1 MKSLLRAVALGLGLM
16 LTAATAFADYESE
29 LYAKAKKEGELVW
42 YTTLIVKQAVRPLVA
57 AFQKK
62 YPGIKVRY
70 SRANSSGTATKVL
83 SEGKANR
90 IIGDV
95 FDGTSNAE
103 ALKDANLV
111 EKWTPK
117 GSSAYPSQYRDPDG
131 FWSATHQYFLT
142 PGINTSLIPKAEA
155 PKTYDDL
162 LDPKWK
168 GKMAWSPRSTT
179 SGAAGFIGN
188 MLISRGEEKGMAY
201 LRQLAKQE
209 IIPVSASARK
219 VLDQAIAGEYPMAL
233 QIFNHHTVISGRKG
247 RAGGLD
253 SHGTGDQHHRRH
265 RRHQGGS
272 PSQRRQ
278 APDRVHA
285 VEGRAE
291 GAAEGQLPAGPPR
304 RAGAGAYPEAQGRQV
319 QGQHHGA
326 QDGAPRAQEVE
337 EDPLRPVPLMP
348 ADARV
353 V

>member
-1 MKSLLRAVALGLGLM
+1 MRSLLRAVALGLGEM
-16 LTAATAFADYESE
+16 LTATAALEDYESE

-57 AFQKK
+57 AFEKK

-188 MLISRGEEKGMAY
+188 MLIAKGEEKGMAY

-247 RAGGLD
+247 APVDWIPMEPVTNIIAAIGVIKGAPHPNAGKLLIEFMLSKD
-253 SHGTGDQHHRRH
+253 
-265 RRHQGGS
+265 
-272 PSQRRQ
+272 
-278 APDRVHA
+278 
-285 VEGRAE
+285 
-291 GAAEGQLPAGPPR
+291 GQKVLQKANYLPAHP
-304 RAGAGAYPEAQGRQV
+304 
-319 QGQHHGA
+319 
-326 QDGAPRAQEVE
+326 D
-337 EDPLRPVPLMP
+337 VPALVPTLKPKEGKFKANTMGLKMVHRELKKWKKIHS
-348 ADARV
+348 DLFR
-353 V
+353 

>member
-1 MKSLLRAVALGLGLM
+1 MRSLLRAVALGLGVM
-16 LTAATAFADYESE
+16 LTATAAFADYESE

-57 AFQKK
+57 AFEKK

-188 MLISRGEEKGMAY
+188 MLIAKGEEKGMAY

-247 RAGGLD
+247 APVDWIPMEPVTNIIAAIGVIKGAPHPNAGKLLIEFMLSKD
-253 SHGTGDQHHRRH
+253 
-265 RRHQGGS
+265 
-272 PSQRRQ
+272 
-278 APDRVHA
+278 
-285 VEGRAE
+285 
-291 GAAEGQLPAGPPR
+291 GQKVLQKANYLPAHP
-304 RAGAGAYPEAQGRQV
+304 
-319 QGQHHGA
+319 
-326 QDGAPRAQEVE
+326 D
-337 EDPLRPVPLMP
+337 VPALVPTLKPKEGKFKANTMGLKMVHRELKKWKKIHS
-348 ADARV
+348 DLFR
-353 V
+353 

>member
-1 MKSLLRAVALGLGLM
+1 MRSMLRATAIGMGLM
-16 LTAATAFADYESE
+16 LAATTALADYESD

-42 YTTLIVKQAVRPLVA
+42 YTTLIVKQAVRPIVA

-70 SRANSSGTATKVL
+70 SRANSSDTAIKVL

-90 IIGDV
+90 ITGDV

-117 GSSAYPSQYRDPDG
+117 NSSAYPSQYRDPDG

-142 PGINTSLIPKAEA
+142 PGINTSLIPKADA

-188 MLISRGEEKGMAY
+188 ILITRGEEKGMAY

-247 RAGGLD
+247 APVDWVPMEPVTNIIAAIGIIKGAPHPNAGKLLIEFMLSKD
-253 SHGTGDQHHRRH
+253 
-265 RRHQGGS
+265 
-272 PSQRRQ
+272 
-278 APDRVHA
+278 
-285 VEGRAE
+285 
-291 GAAEGQLPAGPPR
+291 GQNVLQKANYLPAHP
-304 RAGAGAYPEAQGRQV
+304 
-319 QGQHHGA
+319 
-326 QDGAPRAQEVE
+326 D
-337 EDPLRPVPLMP
+337 VPALVPTLKPKEGNFKANTMGLKMVHRELKKWKKIHS
-348 ADARV
+348 DLFR
-353 V
+353 

>member
-1 MKSLLRAVALGLGLM
+1 M
-16 LTAATAFADYESE
+16 
-29 LYAKAKKEGELVW
+29 
-42 YTTLIVKQAVRPLVA
+42 
-57 AFQKK
+57 
-62 YPGIKVRY
+62 RY

-111 EKWTPK
+111 EKWTPR

-201 LRQLAKQE
+201 LRRLAKQE

-247 RAGGLD
+247 APVDWIPMEPVTNIIAAIGVIKGAPHPNAGKLLIEFMLSKD
-253 SHGTGDQHHRRH
+253 
-265 RRHQGGS
+265 
-272 PSQRRQ
+272 
-278 APDRVHA
+278 
-285 VEGRAE
+285 
-291 GAAEGQLPAGPPR
+291 GQKVLQKANYLPAHP
-304 RAGAGAYPEAQGRQV
+304 
-319 QGQHHGA
+319 
-326 QDGAPRAQEVE
+326 D
-337 EDPLRPVPLMP
+337 VPALVPTLKPKEGKFKANTMGLKMVHRELKKWKKIHS
-348 ADARV
+348 DLFL
-353 V
+353 

>member
-1 MKSLLRAVALGLGLM
+1 MRSLLRAVALGLGLM
-16 LTAATAFADYESE
+16 LTATAAFADYESE

-111 EKWTPK
+111 EKWTPR

-247 RAGGLD
+247 APVDWIPMEPVTNIIAAIGVIKGAPHPNAGKLLIEFML
-253 SHGTGDQHHRRH
+253 SK
-265 RRHQGGS
+265 
-272 PSQRRQ
+272 
-278 APDRVHA
+278 
-285 VEGRAE
+285 
-291 GAAEGQLPAGPPR
+291 EGQKVLQKANYLPAHP
-304 RAGAGAYPEAQGRQV
+304 
-319 QGQHHGA
+319 
-326 QDGAPRAQEVE
+326 D
-337 EDPLRPVPLMP
+337 VPALVPTLKPKEGKFKANTMGLKMVHRELKKWKKIHS
-348 ADARV
+348 DLFL
-353 V
+353 

>member
-247 RAGGLD
+247 APVDWIPMEPVTNIIAAIGVIKGAPHPNAGKLLIEFMLSKD
-253 SHGTGDQHHRRH
+253 
-265 RRHQGGS
+265 
-272 PSQRRQ
+272 
-278 APDRVHA
+278 
-285 VEGRAE
+285 
-291 GAAEGQLPAGPPR
+291 GQKVLQKANYLPAHP
-304 RAGAGAYPEAQGRQV
+304 
-319 QGQHHGA
+319 
-326 QDGAPRAQEVE
+326 D
-337 EDPLRPVPLMP
+337 VPALVPTLKPKEGKFKANTMGLKMVHRELKKWKKIHS
-348 ADARV
+348 DLFL
-353 V
+353 

>member
-1 MKSLLRAVALGLGLM
+1 MRSLLRAVALGLGLM
-16 LTAATAFADYESE
+16 LTATAAFADYESE

-111 EKWTPK
+111 EKWTPR

-247 RAGGLD
+247 APVDWIPMEPVTNIIAAIGVIKGAPHPNAGKLLIEFMLSKD
-253 SHGTGDQHHRRH
+253 
-265 RRHQGGS
+265 
-272 PSQRRQ
+272 
-278 APDRVHA
+278 
-285 VEGRAE
+285 
-291 GAAEGQLPAGPPR
+291 GQKVLQKANYLPAHP
-304 RAGAGAYPEAQGRQV
+304 
-319 QGQHHGA
+319 
-326 QDGAPRAQEVE
+326 D
-337 EDPLRPVPLMP
+337 VPALVPTLKPKEGKFKANTMGLKMVHRELKKWKKIHS
-348 ADARV
+348 DLFL
-353 V
+353 

>member
-1 MKSLLRAVALGLGLM
+1 MFV
-16 LTAATAFADYESE
+16 AATPALADYESE

-57 AFQKK
+57 AFEKK

-117 GSSAYPSQYRDPDG
+117 GSAAYPSQYRDPDG

-142 PGINTSLIPKAEA
+142 PGINTSLIPKADA
-155 PKTYDDL
+155 PKNYDDL

-188 MLISRGEEKGMAY
+188 MLITRGEEKGMAY

-233 QIFNHHTVISGRKG
+233 QIFNHHTVISSGKG
-247 RAGGLD
+247 APVDWIPMEPVTNIIAAIGVIKGAPHPNAGKLLIEFMLSKD
-253 SHGTGDQHHRRH
+253 
-265 RRHQGGS
+265 
-272 PSQRRQ
+272 
-278 APDRVHA
+278 
-285 VEGRAE
+285 
-291 GAAEGQLPAGPPR
+291 GQKVLQKANYLPAHP
-304 RAGAGAYPEAQGRQV
+304 
-319 QGQHHGA
+319 
-326 QDGAPRAQEVE
+326 D
-337 EDPLRPVPLMP
+337 VPALVPTLKPKEGKFKANTMGLKMVHRELKKWKKIHS
-348 ADARV
+348 DLFL
-353 V
+353 

>member
-1 MKSLLRAVALGLGLM
+1 MRSLLRAVALGLGLM
-16 LTAATAFADYESE
+16 LTAAPAFADYESE

-247 RAGGLD
+247 APVDWIPMEPVTNIIAAIGVIKGAPHPNAGKLLIEFML
-253 SHGTGDQHHRRH
+253 SK
-265 RRHQGGS
+265 
-272 PSQRRQ
+272 
-278 APDRVHA
+278 
-285 VEGRAE
+285 
-291 GAAEGQLPAGPPR
+291 EGQKVLQKANYLPAHP
-304 RAGAGAYPEAQGRQV
+304 
-319 QGQHHGA
+319 
-326 QDGAPRAQEVE
+326 D
-337 EDPLRPVPLMP
+337 VPALVPTLKPKEGKFKANTMGLKMVHRELKKWKKIHS
-348 ADARV
+348 DLFL
-353 V
+353 